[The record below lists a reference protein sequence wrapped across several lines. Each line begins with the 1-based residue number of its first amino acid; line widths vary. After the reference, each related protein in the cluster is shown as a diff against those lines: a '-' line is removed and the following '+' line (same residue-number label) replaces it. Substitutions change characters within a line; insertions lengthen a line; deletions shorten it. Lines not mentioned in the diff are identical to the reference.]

1 VRCGSRPSHTGAAA
15 SGGSVIAAGG
25 HSTRTIY
32 WWVFR
37 EARPYRLHLLGMLA
51 LSLIST
57 PVALLTPLPLK
68 IVVDSVLGDKPL
80 PGFMQSVVP
89 GFMTDSK
96 GMILVLTVVLV
107 MIVALISQLRGISSL
122 ILETYTGEKLVMDF
136 RARLFRHAQRLSLSY
151 HDWRGSA
158 DSIYRIQYDAL
169 AVQWITTQGIIPVVT
184 SIVTLVSM
192 IYITALIDVQLA
204 LVALAVSPLLFL
216 ILRTYGQRLR
226 SGWRGQKKLESS
238 SLSVVQET
246 LGGIRVVKAFGQEDR
261 EKERFTGKASET
273 LRARI
278 RLSFHEGGLGLMVG
292 LVIAAGEAAVIF
304 IGVRNV
310 QAGTLTLGDLL
321 LVMGYLSQLYRPLQS
336 ISKKVGD
343 LQGSLA
349 SAERTFALLDQTPEV
364 IEKPNAIPLSRA
376 RGALSFQNVSF
387 AYDGENNPVLQ
398 NVSFEVGP
406 GTRVGIA
413 GATGAG
419 KTTLVSLLTRFYD
432 PTSGQITLEGVD
444 LRDYKIADLRKQ
456 FAIVLQDP
464 VLFSTSIAE
473 NIAYA
478 NPDATYEEIVA
489 AARAANAHEFT
500 SNLPEGYDT
509 QVGERGM
516 RLSGGERQR
525 ISLARAFLKDAP
537 ILILDEP
544 TSSVDVKT
552 EAVIMEAM
560 TRLMRGRTTF
570 MIAHRLSTLANCDVR
585 LQIEGGRVIDFEQ
598 QPITGAGAG
607 GNTAESLQRSK
618 KIP

>member
-1 VRCGSRPSHTGAAA
+1 
-15 SGGSVIAAGG
+15 
-25 HSTRTIY
+25 
-32 WWVFR
+32 
-37 EARPYRLHLLGMLA
+37 
-51 LSLIST
+51 
-57 PVALLTPLPLK
+57 
-68 IVVDSVLGDKPL
+68 
-80 PGFMQSVVP
+80 
-89 GFMTDSK
+89 
-96 GMILVLTVVLV
+96 
-107 MIVALISQLRGISSL
+107 
-122 ILETYTGEKLVMDF
+122 
-136 RARLFRHAQRLSLSY
+136 
-151 HDWRGSA
+151 
-158 DSIYRIQYDAL
+158 
-169 AVQWITTQGIIPVVT
+169 
-184 SIVTLVSM
+184 
-192 IYITALIDVQLA
+192 
-204 LVALAVSPLLFL
+204 
-216 ILRTYGQRLR
+216 
-226 SGWRGQKKLESS
+226 
-238 SLSVVQET
+238 VQET

-261 EKERFTGKASET
+261 ERERFTGKASET
-273 LRARI
+273 LRARM

-292 LVIAAGEAAVIF
+292 LVIAAGEAAVVF

-310 QAGTLTLGDLL
+310 QAGTLTLGNLL

-343 LQGSLA
+343 LQRSLA

-432 PTSGQITLEGVD
+432 PTSGQITLDGVD
-444 LRDYKIADLRKQ
+444 LRDYRIADMRNQ
-456 FAIVLQDP
+456 FAIVLQEP

-478 NPDATYEEIVA
+478 DPDATFEEIVA
-489 AARAANAHEFT
+489 AARAANAHEFIT
-500 SNLPEGYDT
+500 HLPEGYDT

-544 TSSVDVKT
+544 TSSVDMKT
-552 EAVIMEAM
+552 EAMIMEAM
-560 TRLMRGRTTF
+560 TLLMNGRTTF

-598 QPITGAGAG
+598 QRIIGAGAG
-607 GNTAESLQRSK
+607 GNGAESLHRSK
-618 KIP
+618 EIP

>member
-1 VRCGSRPSHTGAAA
+1 MV
-15 SGGSVIAAGG
+15 
-25 HSTRTIY
+25 
-32 WWVFR
+32 
-37 EARPYRLHLLGMLA
+37 A
-51 LSLIST
+51 LSLMATS
-57 PVALLTPLPLK
+57 VALLTPLPLK
-68 IVVDSVLGDKPL
+68 IVVDSVLGDKSL
-80 PGFMQSVVP
+80 PGFMQPLVPEFIVGSKEMVLILAVALVV
-89 GFMTDSK
+89 
-96 GMILVLTVVLV
+96 
-107 MIVALISQLRGISSL
+107 IVALLAQLRGICNL
-122 ILETYTGEKLVMDF
+122 ILYTYTGEKLVMDF
-136 RARLFRHAQRLSLSY
+136 RARLFRHAQRLSFSY
-151 HDWRGSA
+151 HDWRGTA
-158 DSIYRIQYDAL
+158 DSTYRIQYDAL
-169 AVQWITTQGIIPVVT
+169 AVQWITTQGLIPLVT
-184 SIVTLVSM
+184 SAVTLVSM
-192 IYITALIDVQLA
+192 IFITALIDLQLA
-204 LVALAVSPLLFL
+204 LVAMAVSPLLL
-216 ILRTYGQRLR
+216 VILRTYGQRLR
-226 SGWRGQKKLESS
+226 TGWRGQKKLESS
-238 SLSVVQET
+238 TLSVVGET

-261 EKERFTGKASET
+261 EKERFTRKASET

-343 LQGSLA
+343 LQRSLA

-364 IEKPNAIPLSRA
+364 IETPNAVPLSRA
-376 RGALSFQNVSF
+376 KGAVSFQNVSF
-387 AYDGENNPVLQ
+387 AYEGENNLVLQ
-398 NVSFEVGP
+398 NVSFEVHP

-432 PTSGQITLEGVD
+432 PISGRITLDGVD
-444 LRDYKIADLRKQ
+444 LRDFRIADLRNQ
-456 FAIVLQDP
+456 FAIVLQEP
-464 VLFSTSIAE
+464 LLFSTSIAE

-478 NPDATYEEIVA
+478 NPDATSEGIVA
-489 AARAANAHEFT
+489 AARAANAHEFIT
-500 SNLPEGYDT
+500 HLPEGYDT

-544 TSSVDVKT
+544 TSSVDMKT
-552 EAVIMEAM
+552 EVMIMEAM
-560 TRLMRGRTTF
+560 TRLMHERTTF

-598 QPITGAGAG
+598 QRIIGAGAG
-607 GNTAESLQRSK
+607 GDAAESLHRSK
-618 KIP
+618 EIP

>member
-1 VRCGSRPSHTGAAA
+1 
-15 SGGSVIAAGG
+15 
-25 HSTRTIY
+25 
-32 WWVFR
+32 
-37 EARPYRLHLLGMLA
+37 
-51 LSLIST
+51 
-57 PVALLTPLPLK
+57 
-68 IVVDSVLGDKPL
+68 
-80 PGFMQSVVP
+80 
-89 GFMTDSK
+89 
-96 GMILVLTVVLV
+96 
-107 MIVALISQLRGISSL
+107 
-122 ILETYTGEKLVMDF
+122 
-136 RARLFRHAQRLSLSY
+136 
-151 HDWRGSA
+151 
-158 DSIYRIQYDAL
+158 
-169 AVQWITTQGIIPVVT
+169 
-184 SIVTLVSM
+184 
-192 IYITALIDVQLA
+192 
-204 LVALAVSPLLFL
+204 
-216 ILRTYGQRLR
+216 
-226 SGWRGQKKLESS
+226 
-238 SLSVVQET
+238 
-246 LGGIRVVKAFGQEDR
+246 
-261 EKERFTGKASET
+261 
-273 LRARI
+273 
-278 RLSFHEGGLGLMVG
+278 MVG

-376 RGALSFQNVSF
+376 SGALSFQNVSF
-387 AYDGENNPVLQ
+387 AYEGGENNPVLQ

-432 PTSGQITLEGVD
+432 PTSGQITLDGVD

-456 FAIVLQDP
+456 FAIVLQEP

-500 SNLPEGYDT
+500 TNLPEGYHT

-525 ISLARAFLKDAP
+525 ISLARAFLKDSP
-537 ILILDEP
+537 VLILDEP
-544 TSSVDVKT
+544 TSSVDEKT

-560 TRLMRGRTTF
+560 TQLMLGRTTF
-570 MIAHRLSTLANCDVR
+570 MIAHRLSTLEQCDVR
-585 LQIEGGRVIDFEQ
+585 LKIEQGRVIDTMVVTE
-598 QPITGAGAG
+598 IKGG
-607 GNTAESLQRSK
+607 GNDF
-618 KIP
+618 

>member
-1 VRCGSRPSHTGAAA
+1 MVT
-15 SGGSVIAAGG
+15 
-25 HSTRTIY
+25 
-32 WWVFR
+32 
-37 EARPYRLHLLGMLA
+37 
-51 LSLIST
+51 LSLIATS
-57 PVALLTPLPLK
+57 VALLTPLPLK

-80 PGFMQSVVP
+80 PGFMQPMLP
-89 GFMTDSK
+89 GFITGSK
-96 GMILVLTVVLV
+96 SMILILAIALV
-107 MIVALISQLRGISSL
+107 MIIALLGQLQEICSL
-122 ILETYTGEKLVMDF
+122 ILNTYTGEKLVMDF
-136 RARLFRHAQRLSLSY
+136 RARLFRHAQRLSFSY
-151 HDWRGSA
+151 HDWRGTA
-158 DSIYRIQYDAL
+158 DSTYRIQYDAL
-169 AVQWITTQGIIPVVT
+169 AVQWITTEGIVPLVT

-192 IYITALIDVQLA
+192 IYITALIDLQLA
-204 LVALAVSPLLFL
+204 LVALAVSPLLL
-216 ILRTYGQRLR
+216 VILRTYGQRLR
-226 SGWRGQKKLESS
+226 TGWRGQKKLESS
-238 SLSVVQET
+238 TLSVVGET

-261 EKERFTGKASET
+261 EKERFTRKASET

-278 RLSFHEGGLGLMVG
+278 RLTFHEGGLGLMVG

-343 LQGSLA
+343 LQQSMA
-349 SAERTFALLDQTPEV
+349 SAERTFALLDQSPEV
-364 IEKPNAIPLSRA
+364 IEKPNAMPLSRA

-398 NVSFEVGP
+398 DVSFEVGP

-432 PTSGQITLEGVD
+432 PTSGRITLDGVD
-444 LRDYKIADLRKQ
+444 LRDYRIADLRNQ
-456 FAIVLQDP
+456 FAIVLQEP

-500 SNLPEGYDT
+500 TNLPEGYHT

-544 TSSVDVKT
+544 TSSVDMKT

-560 TRLMRGRTTF
+560 TRLMHERTTF

-585 LQIEGGRVIDFEQ
+585 LQIEGGRVVDFEQ
-598 QPITGAGAG
+598 KRITGAGAG
-607 GNTAESLQRSK
+607 GNTAESLHRSK
-618 KIP
+618 EIP